1 MSLVWYFTYYKDNF
15 LGVQVYPV
23 FTTMLFFYVGIQ
35 VAILLFQGMFGSRC
49 LVPKVFQPAK
59 YNYHRAVP
67 EDVFNNTAE
76 CVICMLPI
84 DEPSPY
90 AAEQGTAS
98 ADSSHN
104 LENGEIRSNISPDKY
119 MLTPCNHLF
128 HTECLTQWMNEKMEC
143 PTCRGHLPVP

>member
-1 MSLVWYFTYYKDNF
+1 MCLVWYFTYYKNNF
-15 LGVQVYPV
+15 LGVEVYPTY
-23 FTTMLFFYVGIQ
+23 TTVLFFYIGIQ
-35 VAILLFQGMFGSRC
+35 VAILLFQGLFGSRC
-49 LVPKVFQPAK
+49 LVPKVFQPEK
-59 YNYHRAVP
+59 YNYHRPVP

-90 AAEQGTAS
+90 AADDRTAS
-98 ADSSHN
+98 TDSSRS
-104 LENGEIRSNISPDKY
+104 LESGEYHRNVTPEKY